1 VLLQL
6 ASGESRPRPVA
17 AANPELRVLLRE
29 YGLAAGSSLFA
40 APPALG
46 PIRSH
51 HPLDLLVQPQ
61 LIAQEAFLAPDS
73 VRDRS
78 RLAPI
83 LGGEDVR
90 GVAILLARVRVIAL
104 AASAN

>member
-1 VLLQL
+1 MLLQL
-6 ASGESRPRPVA
+6 ASGESRPRPAA
-17 AANPELRVLLRE
+17 AANPELRMLLRE

-61 LIAQEAFLAPDS
+61 LIAQEAFLAPES
-73 VRDRS
+73 VRDRG

-90 GVAILLARVRVIAL
+90 GVAILRRRDFGSQLQT
-104 AASAN
+104 